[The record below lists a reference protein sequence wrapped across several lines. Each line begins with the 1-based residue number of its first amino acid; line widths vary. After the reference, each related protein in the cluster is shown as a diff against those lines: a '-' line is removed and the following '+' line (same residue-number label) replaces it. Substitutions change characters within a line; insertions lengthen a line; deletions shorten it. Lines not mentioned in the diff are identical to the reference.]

1 MAYPQSFIDFCATID
16 YRLTSL
22 RKKILF
28 ILWDSAK
35 PLKAYEIL
43 NRLLLTKQNSM
54 PPTVYR
60 VLDFLVDCGV
70 VHKIESIQSY
80 ALCQEPDKQLST
92 EILMVCN
99 NCHQVME
106 IYNKEIHTL
115 ISLLSKDKKFYLGQD
130 AIELKGFCDKC
141 HNNNCSHVNCS

>member
-1 MAYPQSFIDFCATID
+1 MKYPPLFIDYCLAFE

-22 RKKILF
+22 RKSVLF
-28 ILWDSAK
+28 ILWQTEK

-43 NRLLLTKQNSM
+43 DQLLQIKENSK

-60 VLDFLVDCGV
+60 VLDYFVNCGV

-80 ALCQEPDKQLST
+80 TLCREPEKHQSS

-99 NCHQVME
+99 RCYQVQ
-106 IYNKEIHTL
+106 EIHDSEL
-115 ISLLSKDKKFYLGQD
+115 QALVKKITAANLFNLGED
-130 AIELKGFCDKC
+130 AIELKGFCTA
-141 HNNNCSHVNCS
+141 CSS